1 MLRNYFKVAFRNLGK
16 HRTISFINIA
26 GLTIGITAAVFIMLW
41 VQNEFSFD
49 NYHPDVDN
57 IYRVKTKL
65 SLTKNEVWD
74 WESSP
79 YLLGPIAKQEIPG
92 IKNYTFL
99 WPGYMITVHH
109 NNQLISEKKYAFID
123 ANWFKVFHY
132 DFIDGSAESFSKNPF
147 SLILTQSTA
156 KKYFGD
162 GEAVGKVLKID
173 SMNYQVQAVVKDN
186 PANSSFQYDML
197 MPVEAKLSDAHEK
210 EQASNWGNF
219 SGLTFLKLQPGINI
233 KDVGNKL
240 TQILRKNNKGSENTT
255 MSVIG
260 LKDIHFESGLLST
273 SFENGNLK
281 LVNVF
286 LILAFLLLATACI
299 NYVNLTTARASVR
312 SKEVSVRKIVGA
324 GSRQL
329 FAQFLSESLVV
340 SFLSLLF
347 AILFIQICLPW
358 FNQVTEKHFVQP
370 LTSGPTWLIL
380 LGTLVVCFVFNGIYP
395 AVLLSSFKPLSVFKG
410 RTLLSFKDGGIRKAL
425 VVLQFGISVMLIIST
440 MIIYRQLNFMQKAD
454 LGYKREHVFVMTIPW
469 QVLGLD
475 DKIRESKLI
484 SIANELKQQSM
495 IGEVS
500 RSANDAFFNN
510 SNKVSGS
517 MDWEGRPQDYKPS
530 VSTISA
536 DEKFQHMLSLKMADG
551 HWFDKNGSDQHNV
564 ILNETAV
571 KQLGIHKPV
580 IGQRFKFNGD
590 SGIVAGVVKDFN
602 FRSLHE
608 KIGPMVI
615 NNHTD
620 WARSFY
626 IKTTPG
632 NAAAAIRIAQNVW
645 NEFVPDQPFDYSFID
660 DGYNKLYHAEQR
672 SSTLIAAFAIIAIL
686 ISAMGLLGLAAFA
699 AEQRVKEIGIRKVLG
714 ASVQNIIGLL
724 SAEFLKTV
732 LIANIVAF
740 PVAWYMM
747 NKWLQDFAYRTNIS
761 WWIFAVAA
769 CIALLIALITV
780 SIQSIKAAL
789 ANPVNSLRSE

>member
-1 MLRNYFKVAFRNLGK
+1 
-16 HRTISFINIA
+16 
-26 GLTIGITAAVFIMLW
+26 
-41 VQNEFSFD
+41 
-49 NYHPDVDN
+49 
-57 IYRVKTKL
+57 
-65 SLTKNEVWD
+65 
-74 WESSP
+74 
-79 YLLGPIAKQEIPG
+79 
-92 IKNYTFL
+92 
-99 WPGYMITVHH
+99 
-109 NNQLISEKKYAFID
+109 
-123 ANWFKVFHY
+123 
-132 DFIDGSAESFSKNPF
+132 
-147 SLILTQSTA
+147 
-156 KKYFGD
+156 
-162 GEAVGKVLKID
+162 
-173 SMNYQVQAVVKDN
+173 
-186 PANSSFQYDML
+186 
-197 MPVEAKLSDAHEK
+197 
-210 EQASNWGNF
+210 
-219 SGLTFLKLQPGINI
+219 
-233 KDVGNKL
+233 
-240 TQILRKNNKGSENTT
+240 
-255 MSVIG
+255 
-260 LKDIHFESGLLST
+260 
-273 SFENGNLK
+273 
-281 LVNVF
+281 
-286 LILAFLLLATACI
+286 
-299 NYVNLTTARASVR
+299 
-312 SKEVSVRKIVGA
+312 
-324 GSRQL
+324 
-329 FAQFLSESLVV
+329 
-340 SFLSLLF
+340 
-347 AILFIQICLPW
+347 
-358 FNQVTEKHFVQP
+358 
-370 LTSGPTWLIL
+370 
-380 LGTLVVCFVFNGIYP
+380 
-395 AVLLSSFKPLSVFKG
+395 
-410 RTLLSFKDGGIRKAL
+410 
-425 VVLQFGISVMLIIST
+425 
-440 MIIYRQLNFMQKAD
+440 
-454 LGYKREHVFVMTIPW
+454 MTIPW

-484 SIANELKQQSM
+484 SIANELKQQSA

-510 SNKVSGS
+510 NNKVSGS
-517 MDWEGRPQDYKPS
+517 MDWDGRPQDYKPA
-530 VSTISA
+530 VATISA
-536 DEKFQHMLSLKMADG
+536 DENFQHILSLKMRDG
-551 HWFDKNGSDQHNV
+551 HWFDKAGTDAHNV

-571 KQLGIHKPV
+571 RQLNIHKPV

-590 SGIVAGVVKDFN
+590 SGVVAGVVKDFN

-747 NKWLQDFAYRTNIS
+747 NRWLQDFAYRTNIS